1 MTKSKLIFI
10 VLFAGY
16 IVIAILNAFGILS
29 VGSIV
34 LFGLSFAALLSS
46 VSEAIN
52 GIIGILTQK
61 NQIDFIAKCS
71 IAFIVDKLNSAAP
84 RSTNIAD
91 IANIRKNLE
100 DQNPHYLKAVHS
112 SEYWGRKSING
123 LRIVM
128 YFLDAGSIL
137 SFVVT
142 PFIKNQQ
149 ADLTNISVFITLC
162 AFGLMCLNVFIS
174 ELQNDLFK
182 KQSDFYNSTH
192 ILINLTYQDFTMF
205 LDSQLNHRAGL
216 LTAKKIRAQR
226 ENGEQADTDMPII
239 KPVEDYF
246 NVSNQ

>member
-34 LFGLSFAALLSS
+34 LFGLSLAALLSS

>member
-10 VLFAGY
+10 ALFIGY

-34 LFGLSFAALLSS
+34 LFGLSLAALLASL
-46 VSEAIN
+46 SEAVN
-52 GIIGILTQK
+52 GILCALCQA
-61 NQIDFIAKCS
+61 NQMDFIVKCS
-71 IAFIVDKLNSAAP
+71 IAFIGLKLDSAAP

-91 IANIRKNLE
+91 IENILRNLE

-112 SEYWGRKSING
+112 SEYWGNKIIKG

-128 YFLDAGSIL
+128 FFLDAGFIF
-137 SFVVT
+137 SFVIT
-142 PFIKNQQ
+142 PYIKDPNVE
-149 ADLTNISVFITLC
+149 LTGISVFITLC
-162 AFGLMCLNVFIS
+162 AFGLMCLNIFIS

-192 ILINLTYQDFTMF
+192 ILINMTYPDFTMF
-205 LDSQLNHRAGL
+205 LDSQLNHRVGL
-216 LTAKKIRAQR
+216 LAAKKLRAHR
-226 ENGEQADTDMPII
+226 GNKEQADTDISII

-246 NVSNQ
+246 EVSNQ

>member
-10 VLFAGY
+10 VLFVGY
-16 IVIAILNAFGILS
+16 IAIAVLSAFGILS

-34 LFGLSFAALLSS
+34 LFGLSLSALLASL
-46 VSEAIN
+46 SEAAN
-52 GIIGILTQK
+52 GTMSVLFQK
-61 NQIDFIAKCS
+61 NQMDFIAKCS
-71 IAFIVDKLNSAAP
+71 IAFIGLKLNSEAP

-100 DQNPHYLKAVHS
+100 DQNPHYLESVHPNIYFG
-112 SEYWGRKSING
+112 EKRMKC
-123 LRIVM
+123 LRTIM
-128 YFLDAGSIL
+128 LFLDAGSIL

-149 ADLTNISVFITLC
+149 VNLTDISVFITLC

-174 ELQNDLFK
+174 ELQNDLSK
-182 KQSDFYNSTH
+182 KQYDFYNSAN
-192 ILINLTYQDFTMF
+192 IFINLTYPDFAIY

-216 LTAKKIRAQR
+216 LEAKELRAQR
-226 ENGEQADTDMPII
+226 ENGKQTGTDISI
-239 KPVEDYF
+239 TQPVEDYF